1 MSGEEYKQ
9 LIDSRDAA
17 LAKNAELARALVEAK
32 LDAGDGSTRNLVELL
47 RCLLTCTRFA
57 VGELP
62 PETTKGWPSGD
73 LKRAAELLAQMP
85 DHTVDDVS
93 IASEFRGFIEDV
105 ERTERYREELPKL
118 SKLNADLIDH
128 A

>member
-9 LIDSRDAA
+9 LIDSRDQA
-17 LAKNAELARALVEAK
+17 LVRNVELGRALVEAK
-32 LDAGDGSTRNLVELL
+32 LDAGNGSTRDLVELL

-73 LKRAAELLAQMP
+73 LKRAAELLSKMP
-85 DHTVDDVS
+85 DHTVDDIS
-93 IASEFRGFIEDV
+93 IASEFRGFIEDC
-105 ERTERYREELPKL
+105 ERIGRYREELPKL
-118 SKLNADLIDH
+118 AEFDQSDAIG
-128 A
+128 